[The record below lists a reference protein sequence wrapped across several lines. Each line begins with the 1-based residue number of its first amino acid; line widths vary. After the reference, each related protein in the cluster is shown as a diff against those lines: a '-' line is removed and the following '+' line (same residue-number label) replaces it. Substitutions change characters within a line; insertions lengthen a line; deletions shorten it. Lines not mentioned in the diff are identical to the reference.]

1 MTNRLKPYDGA
12 AWIVFLAQND
22 LIEPGDEVVDTVER
36 MARSHDLYDLLP
48 PRNVHGE
55 GQDDPFHAPADE

>member
-36 MARSHDLYDLLP
+36 MARSQDFYDLLP

>member
-36 MARSHDLYDLLP
+36 RARSHDFYDLLP